1 MARRRVVEQGTP
13 ADGSLLAVLHPWLAV
28 VASQEPSLSAWR
40 LLAGVVEAFVKE
52 CEPQEDLRQAEQA
65 LAWNQLDSV
74 AFWLGY
80 AVVDAR
86 SSAARWVDVQSLLQG
101 RYNQGDVS
109 CASLLGCAAERA
121 ERATQEATAVSMQ
134 VAAFCGQY
142 GLPLPAGLEG

>member
-1 MARRRVVEQGTP
+1 MAQRMVVEQGNP

-52 CEPQEDLRQAEQA
+52 CEPQEDLRHAEQT
-65 LAWNQLDSV
+65 LAWEQLDSA

-86 SSAARWVDVQSLLQG
+86 SAAARWEVVRSLLQE
-101 RYNQGDVS
+101 RYTQGDLS
-109 CASLLGCAAERA
+109 CAPLLQCAAERV
-121 ERATQEATAVSMQ
+121 ERATEAAVAISAQ

-142 GLPLPAGLEG
+142 GLSLPERALG

>member
-1 MARRRVVEQGTP
+1 MARRMVVEQGNP
-13 ADGSLLAVLHPWLAV
+13 ADGSMLSVLHPWLAV

-52 CEPQEDLRQAEQA
+52 CEPQEDLRQAEQV
-65 LAWNQLDSV
+65 LAWGQLDSV

-86 SSAARWVDVQSLLQG
+86 SAAARWVDVQSLLQE
-101 RYNQGDVS
+101 RYGKGDLS
-109 CASLLGCAAERA
+109 CAPLLQCAAERA

-142 GLPLPAGLEG
+142 GVPLPAGLER

>member
-1 MARRRVVEQGTP
+1 MCQRRYRDGTKTC
-13 ADGSLLAVLHPWLAV
+13 GGTRNSCGW
-28 VASQEPSLSAWR
+28 VAPGGAAP
-40 LLAGVVEAFVKE
+40 LAGVVEAFVKE
-52 CEPQEDLRQAEQA
+52 YEPQEDLRQAEQA